1 MFDNILSKY
10 FAINSVD
17 FQSIIK
23 QHLNQ
28 SEPEE
33 EEYGDMFGALFDDT
47 YGYSYEEESDSNC
60 SSSIV
65 CNQILDAINN
75 GLNLLSWT
83 ATLDVTKPMEFGNF
97 ISTFLGT
104 ICNLVQL
111 VLRQCVL
118 RQFVLR

>member
-33 EEYGDMFGALFDDT
+33 EEEYSDMFGSLFDDT

-60 SSSIV
+60 SSTV
-65 CNQILDAINN
+65 CNQILDVVHN

-104 ICNLVQL
+104 ICNLVQ
-111 VLRQCVL
+111 
-118 RQFVLR
+118 FVIR

>member
-33 EEYGDMFGALFDDT
+33 EEYGDMFGGLFDDT
-47 YGYSYEEESDSNC
+47 YGYSYEEESDSSC
-60 SSSIV
+60 SSSTV

-83 ATLDVTKPMEFGNF
+83 ATLHSRVKASVDFFTEFDDFG
-97 ISTFLGT
+97 LKM
-104 ICNLVQL
+104 
-111 VLRQCVL
+111 
-118 RQFVLR
+118 